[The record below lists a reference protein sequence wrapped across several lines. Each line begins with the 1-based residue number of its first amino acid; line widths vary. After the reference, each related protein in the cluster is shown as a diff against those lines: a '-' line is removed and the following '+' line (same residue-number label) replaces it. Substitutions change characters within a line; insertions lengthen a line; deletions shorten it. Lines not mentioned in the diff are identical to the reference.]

1 MKHVLSPSSAARLVV
16 MKNKLMHPVRVRFL
30 LVLTALTALAL
41 WMCSFSTYAATNTK
55 IQLTTTGAVPRQVE
69 ETTAQAVARDYA
81 KAWEAMSAARNQNR
95 PDLLADMFA
104 GYAKSELTQAILD
117 QQKANIR
124 TRYIDRGHKLQAV
137 FYSQEGSALQLRDT
151 AQVTIEVL
159 DGSNAVHTEDA
170 TINYVVLMTP
180 AADHWQVRK
189 LQAVPNF

>member
-1 MKHVLSPSSAARLVV
+1 MRTTTKRV
-16 MKNKLMHPVRVRFL
+16 HPVKLRFI

-55 IQLTTTGAVPRQVE
+55 IQLTTTGAVPRAVE
-69 ETTAQAVARDYA
+69 DTTAQAVARDYA
-81 KAWEAMSAARNQNR
+81 KAWEAMSAARDHNR

-104 GYAKSELTQAILD
+104 GYAKNELTQAILD
-117 QQKANIR
+117 QRKANIR
-124 TRYIDRGHKLQAV
+124 TRYIDRAHKLQAV

-159 DGSNAVHTEDA
+159 DGNNVVHTEDA

-189 LQAVPNF
+189 LQAVPSF